1 MNVFFIRN
9 KEEAD
14 KDFDEVAPLFEK
26 CVRHAVHGEY
36 DVPALRRMV
45 ENGRIVIIGLREED
59 KPAHFAF
66 AVEFILYPTGKT
78 VANVMALGGARLM
91 DAYREIFPGF
101 VRYLKAA
108 GASQIEC
115 SVSPAMA
122 RMHLRFSKNW
132 KETYRVLRYDI

>member
-14 KDFDEVAPLFEK
+14 RYFDEVAPLFER
-26 CVRHAVHGEY
+26 CVKHAVHGEY

-45 ENGRIVIIGLREED
+45 ENERIVIVAMYDEG

-66 AVEFILYPTGKT
+66 AIEFVLYPTGKT
-78 VANVMALGGARLM
+78 IANVLALGGARLM
-91 DAYREIFPGF
+91 DAYKEYFPGF
-101 VRYLKAA
+101 VRYLKMA

-122 RMHLRFSKNW
+122 RMHQRFSKEW